1 MTYKELFKI
10 EDFLNVNQSVTVHLE
25 IEKESTFKEAFGE
38 TYNEVLDDVKVQ
50 GLYIIIIPEDDD
62 DARDTYKGLV
72 NLFDNKDFNSNFY
85 FYRDMLTADLRIAIE
100 ANESK

>member
-38 TYNEVLDDVKVQ
+38 TYNEGLDDVKVQ

-62 DARDTYKGLV
+62 DARDTYKGLT
-72 NLFDNKDFNSNFY
+72 NLYLNKDFNSCFIL
-85 FYRDMLTADLRIAIE
+85 YRDMLTADLRIAIE
-100 ANESK
+100 VNETK

>member
-10 EDFLNVNQSVTVHLE
+10 EDFISMNQVVTVHTE
-25 IEKESTFKEAFGE
+25 IEKESTFAEAFGR
-38 TYNEVLDDVKVQ
+38 TFNEVLDDKKVQ

-100 ANESK
+100 VKETK

>member
-10 EDFLNVNQSVTVHLE
+10 EDFISMNHCVTIHVE

-38 TYNEVLDDVKVQ
+38 TFSEVLDNVQVQ

-62 DARDTYKGLV
+62 DARDMYEGLV
-72 NLFDNKDFNSNFY
+72 HLFDNKEFNSSFY

-100 ANESK
+100 ANENK